1 MSFALN
7 IESDTLITEP
17 YRAVLDKG
25 IRLPVQPKVL
35 IEFQDRVSSA
45 DYDIRDLA
53 KIVGRD
59 PAIVAALFRVAGSPV
74 FHCPK
79 KCESIEQVMMILGAK
94 QTHSLILAIALTTSI
109 AGGSKKSFEIFWQ
122 RSQDIARLASLIA
135 ADRVA
140 ICNIFPEQAYLAG
153 IFLESGSAVLM
164 QRFPDYSKQLALEN
178 NFRWPALAEEDALFN
193 VDHCSIGYLIA
204 RHWKLPEFICRT
216 IQYHHE
222 MPSEELGAVR
232 TLVAI
237 LHLAIHFYNLS
248 SGLKD
253 TVWDN
258 IGKDVLSELG
268 IDPQGE
274 RAYYDEVIERFLV

>member
-1 MSFALN
+1 MSFAHN
-7 IESDTLITEP
+7 IELDTVIAEP

-35 IEFQDRVSSA
+35 VEFQDRVSSA

-53 KIVGRD
+53 KIVGHD
-59 PAIVAALFRVAGSPV
+59 PAISAALFRVAGSPA
-74 FHCPK
+74 FHGSK
-79 KCESIEQVMMILGAK
+79 KCESIEQVMMILGTK
-94 QTHSLILAIALTTSI
+94 QTHSLILAIALTSSL
-109 AGGSKKSFEIFWQ
+109 AGDSKKSFEIFWQ

-164 QRFPDYSKQLALEN
+164 QRFPDYSKHLALEN
-178 NFRWPALAEEDALFN
+178 NFSWPEMAEEDALFN
-193 VDHCSIGYLIA
+193 MDHCSIGYLIA
-204 RHWKLPEFICRT
+204 RHWKLPEFICRA

-253 TVWDN
+253 SLWDSL
-258 IGKDVLSELG
+258 GKDVLSELG

-274 RAYYDEVIERFLV
+274 GAYYDEVIERFLV